1 MKTHDFK
8 FMYGTNCLVLGVDA
22 RCVEQHQHKLR
33 GVCETGYAATTGGDA
48 TAARAR
54 ARRRGGCRCE
64 QRSDRYYRFT
74 LEGEAA
80 PPPHAAD

>member
-8 FMYGTNCLVLGVDA
+8 FMYGTNCLVLGVVA

-33 GVCETGYAATTGGDA
+33 
-48 TAARAR
+48 
-54 ARRRGGCRCE
+54 
-64 QRSDRYYRFT
+64 FT

-80 PPPHAAD
+80 PPPMPPINGLCNSRLCRPHLRP